1 MLSFSHRCIG
11 SKPSVRWGVGS
22 LLVLGFALLGLALA
36 ELPSAAAQETVEEA
50 EREETPGPG
59 SEESPAFS
67 ALPPPL
73 LRPPPGLEF
82 VPDSPASRASL
93 HLHRAASIWPLVE
106 HLAAAASVRFLT
118 GPRGPVRPEPSGCA
132 EAEAIRR
139 LLDVAQ
145 LEFEAELKTGV
156 ALLES
161 VPSEAAAVE
170 ILRVLASELD
180 GRLNELGP
188 SVRYLRRQT
197 KRWACGEHEF
207 SGLEGLQ
214 LAAPPEALAGR
225 ALLVEATRPS
235 VVLWL
240 DGIPVAVTG
249 PQSWGLVL
257 LQRSGQVLCES
268 DPRAPSCRGGRTL
281 GEPTSAYLR
290 LGAD

>member
-1 MLSFSHRCIG
+1 MPSVSHRSIG
-11 SKPSVRWGVGS
+11 SSPPAGWGLSAFLVAG
-22 LLVLGFALLGLALA
+22 LLLLGLALPD
-36 ELPSAAAQETVEEA
+36 LQSAAAQRTAEED

-59 SEESPAFS
+59 SEESPALA

-82 VPDSPASRASL
+82 VPGSPASRASL
-93 HLHRAASIWPLVE
+93 HLHRAAAIWPLVE

-139 LLDVAQ
+139 LLQVAQ
-145 LEFEAELKTGV
+145 TEFEAELKTGV

-161 VPSEAAAVE
+161 VPSEAAAVQV
-170 ILRVLASELD
+170 LRVLASELG
-180 GRLNELGP
+180 GRLKKLGP

-197 KRWACGEHEF
+197 KRWACAEHEL

-214 LAAPPEALAGR
+214 LAAPPEELAGR

-235 VVLWL
+235 VVFWL
-240 DGIPVAVTG
+240 DGLPVAVSG

-268 DPRAPSCRGGRTL
+268 DPRALSCRGGRTL
-281 GEPTSAYLR
+281 GDPTSVYLR
-290 LGAD
+290 LGSD